1 MFESFKNIFEI
12 SEKKLKL
19 GGLYSRQNVHES
31 FKQKTK
37 FTKGSGYW
45 GISGIVKPDKKKGN
59 FIFFVTAGAEQANHS
74 FDEFIN
80 ENGNLKWQSQP
91 SQRLDS
97 PIIEELINHDDT
109 KNFILIFLRNKKSDD
124 YTYMGKLKYV
134 FHIKDLECPVYFE
147 WQLIDWS
154 DVKEFTPSRFTAK
167 KGKARDVAFLTDLQR
182 EKKEQEAKYVPS
194 LREVQREDKI
204 GDMPDT
210 MQHIDKSIAELADQ
224 GQSVKEISN
233 ELNISRAK
241 IQESLRIYFFGNKFN
256 EEVTRKNLQ
265 LKSALLQK
273 KIEFNEQKIIDLVE
287 HGNGIR
293 TIKEEIGFE
302 NLEEPRHALNKLY
315 FNGGLKNDELTTKIY
330 ELIKSKNEQRKK
342 ESKINKS
349 SKRVISFFEKH
360 KKMLEMRND
369 GGTLEEIGQVYG
381 LTRERI
387 RQILK
392 KLIDNGPYE
401 GFTILTKEEIAKKKH
416 TKYLNQRHDEYL
428 KIKEEH
434 ESALIDAYN
443 SGENTQQMSNDLN
456 LGNAEVNGC
465 LEILKKEGKIS
476 YFRPRKSQGPSKEE
490 LDLAYKTIVNMRERG
505 SSREEIA
512 RVLGYSPIWVSQKIR
527 QMRDEGIYIPDNH
540 NMANREYLRDWDK
553 INNRSQEILDLIESG
568 VTKNSEIEKKLG
580 LSSGAVSRHIK
591 TYIKEE
597 VDEALRKADKSL

>member
-1 MFESFKNIFEI
+1 MFESFKNIFGT
-12 SEKKLKL
+12 SKKLQL
-19 GGLYSRQNVHES
+19 GGLYSRKNVHET
-31 FKQKTK
+31 FEQKTK

-45 GISGIVKPDKKKGN
+45 GISGIIKPDKNKSN
-59 FIFFVTAGAEQANHS
+59 FVFFVTAGAEQSHHS
-74 FDEFIN
+74 FDESIN
-80 ENGNLKWQSQP
+80 KNGNLKWQSQP

-97 PIIEELINHDDT
+97 PIIEELINHDET
-109 KNFILIFLRNKKSDD
+109 KNFVLIFLRNKKSDD

-134 FHIKDLECPVYFE
+134 SHIKDLECPVHFE

-154 DVKEFTPSRFTAK
+154 VVKEFTPSRFTVKKAK
-167 KGKARDVAFLTDLQR
+167 AKDVAILTDLQR

-194 LREVQREDKI
+194 LRELQREDKI
-204 GDMPDT
+204 RNMPDII
-210 MQHIDKSIAELADQ
+210 QPIDKNIAELADQ
-224 GQSVKEISN
+224 GQSVKDISN

-241 IQESLRIYFFGNKFN
+241 IQQSLRIYFFGNKFN

-265 LKSALLQK
+265 LKSALLQR

-287 HGNGIR
+287 DGNGIR

-302 NLEEPRHALNKLY
+302 NLEEPRYAINQLY
-315 FNGGLKNDELTTKIY
+315 FNGDLKNDELTTKIN

-360 KKMLEMRND
+360 KKMLEMRNE

-381 LTRERI
+381 VTRERI

-401 GFTILTKEEIAKKKH
+401 GFTILNKEEIASKKH
-416 TKYLNQRHDEYL
+416 ENFINQRHDEYV
-428 KIKEEH
+428 KIKGKYER
-434 ESALIDAYN
+434 ALIDAYN
-443 SGENTQQMSNDLN
+443 SGENIQQISNDLN
-456 LGNAEVNGC
+456 LGNAEVSGC

-476 YFRPRKSQGPSKEE
+476 YIRPRKSQGPSEEE

-505 SSREEIA
+505 SSLEEIA
-512 RVLGYSPIWVSQKIR
+512 RILGYSPIWVSQKIR
-527 QMRDEGIYIPDNH
+527 QMRDKGIYIPDNH

-553 INNRSQEILDLIESG
+553 INNRSKEILDLIKSG
-568 VTKNSEIEKKLG
+568 VTKNSEIERRLG
-580 LSSGAVSRHIK
+580 LSKGAVSRHIRI
-591 TYIKEE
+591 YIKEE
-597 VDEALRKADKSL
+597 VDETLRKIDKSL